1 MATNEL
7 GHKLRALVGDQ
18 TTLGAYRG
26 GNRGVWLPGATID
39 TWVPCARGEI
49 VTGVPFP
56 HVYFIQTI
64 GETGAEG
71 GSIYCP
77 TCRPEVAARRAQG
90 SSAPPLPLKK
100 PAPAVAPKAVDPGQS
115 DLPF

>member
-1 MATNEL
+1 MATNDL

-18 TTLGAYRG
+18 MTLGAYRG
-26 GNRGVWLPGATID
+26 GNRAVWLPGATID

-49 VTGVPFP
+49 ATGVSFP

-64 GETGAEG
+64 GDGTAEG

-77 TCRPEVAARRAQG
+77 QCRPEAAARRALG
-90 SSAPPLPLKK
+90 SSAPPLPPKK
-100 PAPAVAPKAVDPGQS
+100 AASAPVPAAPGQS

>member
-7 GHKLRALVGDQ
+7 GHKLRTLIGDQ
-18 TTLGAYRG
+18 MTLGAYRG

-39 TWVPCARGEI
+39 IWVPCARGEI

-56 HVYFIQTI
+56 HLYFIQTI
-64 GETGAEG
+64 GDGTADG
-71 GSIYCP
+71 GSIFCP
-77 TCRPEVAARRAQG
+77 QCRPEVAARRALG
-90 SSAPPLPLKK
+90 SAAPPLPPKK
-100 PAPAVAPKAVDPGQS
+100 VAPVPAPVDPGQS